1 MAIKHGNKTYL
12 QILLDPN
19 RAELLSNLAKGIG
32 VRPTAWIRD
41 VVYKELERC
50 VPSSAYQKAL
60 DADRQVWDTSV
71 KRRVEVAQRLEKPR
85 RTPSDVLHG
94 QSIVLS

>member
-71 KRRVEVAQRLEKPR
+71 KRRVEGRAKVRKTKKDAE
-85 RTPSDVLHG
+85 
-94 QSIVLS
+94 